1 MSWTFGGAASNDMNW
16 ATQTSVGGANTA
28 FLVCGWWRPTTL
40 TNPRSYFS
48 FGNVITARVAPT
60 TSEIQLV
67 SDNATTDG
75 VWTTSGAGIA
85 VNNWYFLA
93 ALGIFT
99 TAAAIWRVWKSTG
112 VDNPPAGITV
122 TTPPTTAPSGNNAG
136 SGTFYLGNAGTSTAN
151 SFQGQIGS
159 CSLYSVT
166 SATVPNPLRLTSY
179 TALSVDEE
187 EFIRREYVVPAWLG
201 EPFPGVGNHSV
212 YGGTPP
218 TWQMHHFD
226 LEQVVTPRPF
236 VWGNSTFSP
245 TGTAATIQGATF
257 SQERPPVVAGARNT
271 NPFPGFRRR

>member
-16 ATQTSVGGANTA
+16 ATQCSVGGDSTA

-75 VWTTSGAGIA
+75 VWTTSGAGIVTNA
-85 VNNWYFLA
+85 WHFLA
-93 ALGIFT
+93 VLGIFT
-99 TAAAIWRVWKSTG
+99 TADAIWRVWKSTG
-112 VDNPPAGITV
+112 VDNPPAGVTV
-122 TTPPTTAPSGNNAG
+122 VTPPTTAPSGNNAG
-136 SGTFYLGNAGTSTAN
+136 TGTFYLGNAGTSTAN

-159 CSLYSVT
+159 CSLYSVPNST
-166 SATVPNPLRLTSY
+166 LPNPLRITSF
-179 TALSVDEE
+179 TTLSTDEE
-187 EFIRREYVVPAWLG
+187 AFILNEYVIPAWLG
-201 EPFPGVGNHSV
+201 EPFPAVGNRSV
-212 YGGTPP
+212 FGGTPP
-218 TWQMHHFD
+218 TWQMAHFD

-245 TGTAATIQGATF
+245 GGVPATIQGATF
-257 SQERPPVVAGARNT
+257 SQERPPVVAGPKNT

>member
-93 ALGIFT
+93 VLGIFT
-99 TAAAIWRVWKSTG
+99 TANAIWRVWKSTG

-151 SFQGQIGS
+151 SFLGQIGS
-159 CSLYSVT
+159 CSLHSVT

-245 TGTAATIQGATF
+245 VGSPATIQGATF
-257 SQERPPVVAGARNT
+257 SQERPPVVAGAQKT

>member
-16 ATQTSVGGANTA
+16 ATQTSVGGGSTA

-75 VWTTSGAGIA
+75 VWTTSGAGIVTNA
-85 VNNWYFLA
+85 WHFLA
-93 ALGIFT
+93 VLGIFT
-99 TAAAIWRVWKSTG
+99 TANAIWSVWKSTG
-112 VDNPPAGITV
+112 VNSPPELISNSN
-122 TTPPTTAPSGNNAG
+122 TTAPSGNNAG

-159 CSLYSVT
+159 CSLYSVS

-179 TALSVDEE
+179 TALSADEE
-187 EFIRREYVVPAWLG
+187 KFIGHNYVVPAWLG
-201 EPFPGVGNHSV
+201 EPFPAVGNHIV

-257 SQERPPVVAGARNT
+257 SQERPPVVAAARTT